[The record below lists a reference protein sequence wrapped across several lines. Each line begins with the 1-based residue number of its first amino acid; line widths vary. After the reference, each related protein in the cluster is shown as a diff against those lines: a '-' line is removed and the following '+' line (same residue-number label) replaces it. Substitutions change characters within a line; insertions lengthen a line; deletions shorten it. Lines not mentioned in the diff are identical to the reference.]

1 MQLQELLAQ
10 AHDVMTIKTS
20 LRGAHREERDR
31 RDSSGECSSAARAAA
46 VVSHR
51 RERARREADSVCG
64 RHRLACTS
72 SKVRPVT
79 WQPALNLNRVILGGQ
94 IVAIVLF
101 VTIRAIVH
109 AHRMRSFDV
118 PVDLRSGSG
127 LRSRPR

>member
-1 MQLQELLAQ
+1 MFFGGAGGGSGQPSTGESTEGGGFGLWATP
-10 AHDVMTIKTS
+10 AGVYVIK
-20 LRGAHREERDR
+20 
-31 RDSSGECSSAARAAA
+31 GE
-46 VVSHR
+46 
-51 RERARREADSVCG
+51 
-64 RHRLACTS
+64 T
-72 SKVRPVT
+72 VT